1 MDMKKNSLLSTNVY
15 LKDRT
20 TRDKLL
26 RKTVLSSSAVEG
38 VGKSGERALAA
49 SGKTNHPTSAEAF
62 VAKQP

>member
-1 MDMKKNSLLSTNVY
+1 MKKNFLLSTNVY

-38 VGKSGERALAA
+38 VGKAGERALALPEGTE
-49 SGKTNHPTSAEAF
+49 SPPSAEAF
-62 VAKQP
+62 AAKQP

>member
-1 MDMKKNSLLSTNVY
+1 MYMKKNSLLSTNVY

-49 SGKTNHPTSAEAF
+49 SGKTNLPTSDEAF
-62 VAKQP
+62 AAKQP